1 MYDLKHLI
9 IGTAGHVDHGKTAL
23 VRAMTGVDTDRLKE
37 EKERGISIEL
47 GFAFLNLPGGRRA
60 GIVDVPGHEK
70 FIKNMLAGAGGFDL
84 VLLVIAADEGV
95 MPQTREHLDIIQL
108 LQVNKGIVVLTK
120 CDLVEQ
126 EWLDLVKEDVKDFLK
141 GTVLEN
147 APVAAVSAVTRE
159 GISELLDLIDQTVK
173 GIEPKAVLGQPR
185 LPVDRV
191 FTITG
196 FGTVVTGTLLS
207 GVIKV
212 GDVVEVQPEGLSAR
226 IRSVQVHG
234 EKVETA
240 EAGQR
245 VAVNLAGLDV
255 EQIER
260 GSVVAGPKMIK
271 PSQRLDVRLL
281 LLNSAARPLK
291 NRARVRFYLGTR
303 ETLGRVV
310 LLDREELEPGSM
322 VYAQIVLEEQ
332 AVPVKGDRFVIR
344 SYSPMR
350 TIGGGVVIDPSPK
363 RKHKRFRDEVLSALA
378 TRERGTPAEI
388 VQHFLDGNSSLLLPA
403 EVAAGTGLQ
412 EKEVLEAASVL
423 ANEKKVKLISG
434 DGKSYLVSIEVYT
447 RWLEEIKKM
456 AAGFH
461 REFPLRVGYPKEEL
475 RSRKFQSFTN
485 KTFQLLLSEM
495 EKEDTI
501 RVLPQAVALKD
512 FETGPDTEQKGQIQ
526 QIGQI
531 MNEAEFLPPSW
542 ADLIGTLGIN
552 EAKGSELLQYLLRT
566 GKIVKV
572 AEELYFQK
580 NILEEAVTK
589 VTSYLRERGEIT
601 VGELRDLL
609 KTSRKYALPLLEYFD
624 REKLTRRVGDKRL
637 PGRAL
642 ELQQN
647 RDTY

>member
-1 MYDLKHLI
+1 LKHLI

-47 GFAFLNLPGGRRA
+47 GFAYLNLPGGRRA
-60 GIVDVPGHEK
+60 GIVDVPGHER

-95 MPQTREHLDIIQL
+95 MPQTREHLDIIEL
-108 LQVNKGIVVLTK
+108 LQVDKGIVVLTK
-120 CDLVEQ
+120 CDLVDQ
-126 EWLDLVKEDVKDFLK
+126 DWLDMVQEDVKEFLK
-141 GTVLEN
+141 GTVLED
-147 APVAAVSAVTRE
+147 ATVAAVSSVTGK
-159 GISELLDLIDQTVK
+159 GIPELLEMIAREVEEIKPRAAQ
-173 GIEPKAVLGQPR
+173 GQPR

-207 GVIKV
+207 GVIKA

-234 EKVETA
+234 EKVEAA

-245 VAVNLAGLDV
+245 VAVNLAGLEV

-281 LLNSAARPLK
+281 LLKSAARPLK

-310 LLDREELEPGSM
+310 LLDREEMEPGSM
-322 VYAQIVLEEQ
+322 VYAQIVLEEP

-350 TIGGGVVIDPSPK
+350 TIGGGVIIDPSPK
-363 RKHKRFRDEVLSALA
+363 RRHKRFRDEVLNAFA

-388 VQHFLDGNSSLLLPA
+388 VRHYLEGNSSLPLPA
-403 EVAAGTGLQ
+403 DVAAATGLQ
-412 EKEVLEAASVL
+412 EKEVLEAASGL
-423 ANEKKVKLISG
+423 AEENKIKQIGGEGKVYLISI
-434 DGKSYLVSIEVYT
+434 DVYNLWQDNIKRLVT
-447 RWLEEIKKM
+447 
-456 AAGFH
+456 AFH
-461 REFPLRVGYPKEEL
+461 REFPLRDGYPKEEL
-475 RSRKFQSFTN
+475 RSRKFPSISN
-485 KTFQLLLSEM
+485 KIFQHLLLEM
-495 EKEDTI
+495 GKEGVLRI
-501 RVLPQAVALKD
+501 LPQLVALRD
-512 FETGPDTEQKGQIQ
+512 FETGPDAEQQKQIQ
-526 QIGQI
+526 QIRQI
-531 MNEAEFLPPSW
+531 MDESAFLPPSW
-542 ADLIGTLGIN
+542 TELSRTLVFNEVKGT
-552 EAKGSELLQYLLRT
+552 EFLQYLLRT
-566 GKIVKV
+566 GELVKV
-572 AEELYFQK
+572 SEDLFFQK
-580 NILEEAVTK
+580 DILLEAISK
-589 VTSYLRERGEIT
+589 VTAYIREKGEIT

-642 ELQQN
+642 EL
-647 RDTY
+647 